1 MTTQPGG
8 APAPLPPLAVSVF
21 VLAGPGLGPA
31 GTSKTVFQQLVQMTS
46 EIQPAQPATT
56 PPPTGTTS
64 GVTHTRAPLGTALP
78 PTVTLKR
85 RLDADT
91 SPWQWHRAASLGLA
105 EAIKDVALEMYTAP
119 DYAAGKPPAATWQL
133 PNAWC
138 AKATIATETT
148 GPNGQNGV
156 VYETVE
162 ICCDAILP
170 AGA

>member
-8 APAPLPPLAVSVF
+8 TPAPLPPLAVSVF

-31 GTSKTVFQQLVQMTS
+31 GTSKAVFQQVVQMTS
-46 EIQPAQPATT
+46 EIQPAQPGTT
-56 PPPTGTTS
+56 PPPTGTT

-105 EAIKDVALEMYTAP
+105 EATKDVALEMYTAP

-133 PNAWC
+133 ANAWC

-148 GPNGQNGV
+148 GPNAIL
-156 VYETVE
+156 YETVE
-162 ICCDAILP
+162 IYCDAIIP